1 MPLPRLIAEL
11 QSSRSPCAVVVDEY
25 GTTIGLAFLENALEE
40 IVGPIRDEFDE
51 DHADVREVARGV
63 FVVRGGMSL
72 PDAADRLEIA
82 INETSA
88 DTIGGHVVA
97 ELGRLPKIGDKI
109 TLGPYR
115 VTVLDIDNRRVT
127 RLRFERRAVE
137 ESPATTA

>member
-1 MPLPRLIAEL
+1 
-11 QSSRSPCAVVVDEY
+11 VVVDEY

-51 DHADVREVARGV
+51 DTTDVREVARGV

-72 PDAADRLEIA
+72 PDTAGRLGLLVDEA
-82 INETSA
+82 SA
-88 DTIGGHVVA
+88 DTIGGLVVA

-109 TLGPYR
+109 TLGHYR

-137 ESPATTA
+137 ESTATTA